1 MIQTP
6 SSFAEAPDRTPAPP
20 DSDMLSEMLRA
31 VRLTGAVFLSAR
43 LTAPFGLVSPK
54 RFDGGMPMAHLRHIS
69 VFHLV
74 AEGECVV
81 ETASGAQHQ
90 VVAGDL
96 LLLPF
101 ADRHRLSV
109 GSAPDMV
116 FDPSLVHRGPTE
128 GIWKVNHGGGG
139 AETRIVCGF
148 IESSEVLVAPM
159 FRSLPELLV
168 EHSGDGRVGAQLAST
183 VRDMLALVEAA
194 TPGTQAI
201 LGRMMELLFVEVLR
215 RHASRMPAGAKGLLA
230 ALSDPVVGRALQ
242 LIHADPARRWTAENL
257 AHEAGSSR
265 TVLGERFNA
274 LLGRPPIDYLVGWR
288 MQLAADRLRHGK
300 DGIARIAADIG
311 YESEAAF
318 SRAFKRV
325 TGVSPGRWRQGA
337 GDSADL
343 MPLQFNK
350 PVIAGPLWT

>member
-1 MIQTP
+1 
-6 SSFAEAPDRTPAPP
+6 
-20 DSDMLSEMLRA
+20 MLSEMLRA

-159 FRSLPELLV
+159 FRSLPEVL
-168 EHSGDGRVGAQLAST
+168 SST
-183 VRDMLALVEAA
+183 AA
-194 TPGTQAI
+194 TAGSAPSSPLPSATCS
-201 LGRMMELLFVEVLR
+201 RSWR
-215 RHASRMPAGAKGLLA
+215 RPR
-230 ALSDPVVGRALQ
+230 R
-242 LIHADPARRWTAENL
+242 ARRLSLAE
-257 AHEAGSSR
+257 
-265 TVLGERFNA
+265 
-274 LLGRPPIDYLVGWR
+274 
-288 MQLAADRLRHGK
+288 
-300 DGIARIAADIG
+300 
-311 YESEAAF
+311 
-318 SRAFKRV
+318 
-325 TGVSPGRWRQGA
+325 
-337 GDSADL
+337 
-343 MPLQFNK
+343 
-350 PVIAGPLWT
+350 